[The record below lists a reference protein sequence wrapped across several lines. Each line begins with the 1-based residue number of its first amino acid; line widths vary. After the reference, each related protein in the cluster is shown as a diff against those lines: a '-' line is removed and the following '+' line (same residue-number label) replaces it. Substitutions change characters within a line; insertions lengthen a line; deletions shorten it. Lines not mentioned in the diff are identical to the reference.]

1 MPLAAADYD
10 CVSIITAHS
19 SIDYEQLV
27 DDAHVVVDF
36 RNATGEKGRKSEKV
50 WKL

>member
-1 MPLAAADYD
+1 M
-10 CVSIITAHS
+10 TAHS

-27 DDAHVVVDF
+27 EEASVVVDF
-36 RNATGEKGRKSEKV
+36 RNATGTKGRENPKV